1 MSKIKKLAQ
10 LNKVI
15 TRLEDLG
22 MQKEA
27 DSIHREFIKIS
38 QEDDARQ
45 ILRMIVAR
53 GMGLLLRSVGCAI
66 EIQGCQ

>member
-15 TRLEDLG
+15 IRLEDLG

-27 DSIHREFIKIS
+27 DAIH
-38 QEDDARQ
+38 
-45 ILRMIVAR
+45 
-53 GMGLLLRSVGCAI
+53 
-66 EIQGCQ
+66 